1 MSIETTTSQ
10 ETTAPFAWEP
20 MTAGRVRRLAV
31 PVVAEYTLQVLV
43 LAVNTLLVSR
53 AGDIALAAVGIS
65 NPIIYLFMA
74 VFAAISVGAT
84 VLVAQAHGAG
94 IRKRVN
100 AVARQSVVWGLL
112 LALPLSVVAW
122 VLTPSLIGLFGN
134 DPEVQD
140 AAISYLHVITATSSI
155 LLLSFLCGGVLRGAG
170 DGRTP
175 LYSAVLANIASLF
188 ASWVLI
194 EGHLGVPAYGIVGA
208 AWGSVIGR
216 AVGLV
221 FVFAMLFT
229 GRAVVSLRG
238 RDGWKPQPATGLQ
251 IFRLGIPAGIE
262 QFVNEAGF
270 AVLTA
275 LVATLG
281 AAALA
286 ANHIAFTALEA
297 WFLTSLALSVTAT
310 ALAGQAFGAGRPD
323 EAMVAARIVRRWTL
337 IWNLIG
343 MLVMVLGARPILEV
357 FSNDADVIDQG
368 VVVMVVVGLTLPLW
382 GLSLVTT
389 GPLRGSGDT
398 RSPMYRS
405 TAATW
410 TSVLLAWIAVTFFDA
425 GMGWIW
431 GTYLFTLPP
440 TIWGNWRAFKRRVEA
455 PASEPVVAPALAMAA
470 D

>member
-1 MSIETTTSQ
+1 MTTK
-10 ETTAPFAWEP
+10 
-20 MTAGRVRRLAV
+20 RVRHLAV

-65 NPIIYLFMA
+65 NPIIYLFLA

-100 AVARQSVVWGLL
+100 AVARQSVVWSLL
-112 LALPLSVVAW
+112 LAIPLSVVAW
-122 VLTPSLIGLFGN
+122 ALTPTLIGLFGD
-134 DPEVQD
+134 DPEVQS
-140 AAISYLHVITATSSI
+140 AAISYLHVITATSSVM
-155 LLLSFLCGGVLRGAG
+155 LLSFLCGGVLRGAG

-175 LYSAVLANIASLF
+175 LYAAVLANFASLV
-188 ASWVLI
+188 ASWILI
-194 EGHLGVPAYGIVGA
+194 EGHFGVPAYGIVGA

-216 AVGLV
+216 AVGLA
-221 FVFAMLFT
+221 FVLAMLFT
-229 GRAVVSLRG
+229 GRAAVSLRG
-238 RDGWKPQPATGLQ
+238 RDGWKPQPGTGLQ
-251 IFRLGIPAGIE
+251 IFRLGIPAGVE
-262 QFVNEAGF
+262 QFVNESGF

-286 ANHIAFTALEA
+286 ANHIAFTALEV

-310 ALAGQAFGAGRPD
+310 ALSGQSFGAGRPD
-323 EAMVAARIVRRWTL
+323 EAMVAARIIRRWAL
-337 IWNLIG
+337 IWNLVG
-343 MLVMVLGARPILEV
+343 MLVMVVGARPILSV
-357 FSNDADVIDQG
+357 FSHDADVIDQG

-405 TAATW
+405 TVATW
-410 TSVLLAWIAVTFFDA
+410 TSVLLAWIAVTYLDA

-431 GTYLFTLPP
+431 GTYLVTLPP
-440 TIWGNWRAFKRRVEA
+440 VIWGNWRAFRRRVET
-455 PASEPVVAPALAMAA
+455 PREGPLPVTNMALAA